1 MASRKSST
9 RRSPKANRG
18 APRPSRALVL
28 VNRKSGTVRSRGA
41 EAVKALVE
49 ERLGKAFSRL
59 DVELIEGDA
68 TRRIERA
75 RDSGEYD
82 VIIAG
87 GGDGTISSAAGLLSG
102 TSIILGALPLGT
114 MNLFVQ
120 ALGFSSR
127 LDEALDQL
135 SAAHIEEI
143 DVGTVN
149 GRVFLHQVSFGLQ
162 PRMAR
167 IRERIGYSSRLTKML
182 TGFRALLIVAANP
195 KSVRVDVDADG
206 KAQRVKAPLLIVSN
220 NPLGAQSNVSLPRTL
235 SSGQLGYY
243 ILSEFS
249 LRMLFRLARDY
260 LANRI
265 DANEAIEKHTAMAL
279 TIRKRSRSHSPRRR
293 KRKLL
298 SSIDGEIVHLDNPVS
313 FAISPASLR
322 VMSHASRA
330 KASS

>member
-1 MASRKSST
+1 MANRQSST

-18 APRPSRALVL
+18 APKPSRALVL
-28 VNRKSGTVRSRGA
+28 INRKSGTVRSRGA
-41 EAVKALVE
+41 EAVKELVE
-49 ERLGKAFSRL
+49 EKLGKAFSRL

-68 TRRIERA
+68 TRRIEHA

-87 GGDGTISSAAGLLSG
+87 GGDGTISSTAGLLSG
-102 TSIILGALPLGT
+102 TNIILGALPLGT

-120 ALGFSSR
+120 ALGFSPR
-127 LDEALDQL
+127 LDGALDQL
-135 SAAHIEEI
+135 AAAHVEAI

-167 IRERIGYSSRLTKML
+167 IRERMGYSSRLTKMF

-195 KSVRVDVDADG
+195 KLVRVRVDADG
-206 KAQRVKAPLLIVSN
+206 AAQKVKAPLLIVSN
-220 NPLGAQSNVSLPRTL
+220 NPLGAKSNVSLPQTL

-243 ILSEFS
+243 ILTEFS
-249 LRMLFRLARDY
+249 FRMLFRLARDY
-260 LANRI
+260 LANRF
-265 DANEAIEKHTAMAL
+265 DANEAIEKRTVTAL
-279 TIRKRSRSHSPRRR
+279 TIKKRSRNRLRRR
-293 KRKLL
+293 KKLKIL

-313 FAISPASLR
+313 FTISP
-322 VMSHASRA
+322 
-330 KASS
+330 